1 MAAKF
6 GMCLKHPSEIHG
18 FFEVEKEIPLC
29 SLCVHEL
36 AQEYQENEQMG
47 QKQNKFRP
55 IPILAAYKSTKSIL
69 DKDDPQIEK
78 KKDIIIDYLSL
89 IEKKE

>member
-1 MAAKF
+1 
-6 GMCLKHPSEIHG
+6 
-18 FFEVEKEIPLC
+18 
-29 SLCVHEL
+29 
-36 AQEYQENEQMG
+36 MG
-47 QKQNKFRP
+47 KKQNKFRP
-55 IPILAAYKSTKSIL
+55 IPILAAYKQTKSIL